1 MYSRK
6 SIPKADQDSGCS
18 YQDFWNREHVCPKS
32 ICGVSTSPAGPG
44 IDIHS
49 LRAEDKS
56 VNTQRSNKDF
66 FEGGTA
72 VPDCDQCF
80 ETSETFE
87 PPDVT
92 KGDAAR
98 SIFYMSTRYI
108 NDIEIIDGDGS
119 ETGSNSIGDR
129 ATLELWNDIGT
140 VDAEEIHRNNII
152 FKIQGNRNPYI
163 DNSAWVDLISW

>member
-1 MYSRK
+1 
-6 SIPKADQDSGCS
+6 
-18 YQDFWNREHVCPKS
+18 
-32 ICGVSTSPAGPG
+32 
-44 IDIHS
+44 

-72 VPDCDQCF
+72 VPDCNQCF

-108 NDIEIIDGDGS
+108 NNIEI
-119 ETGSNSIGDR
+119 NSIGDR
-129 ATLELWNDIGT
+129 STLELWHAIDS
-140 VDAEEIHRNNII
+140 VDAEEIHRNNMI

-163 DNSAWVDLISW
+163 DNPAWVDLINW

>member
-1 MYSRK
+1 
-6 SIPKADQDSGCS
+6 
-18 YQDFWNREHVCPKS
+18 
-32 ICGVSTSPAGPG
+32 
-44 IDIHS
+44 

-72 VPDCDQCF
+72 VPDCNQCF

-108 NDIEIIDGDGS
+108 NMIEIIDGDGS
-119 ETGSNSIGDR
+119 TTGSNTIGDQ
-129 ATLELWNDIGT
+129 ATLELWNDIDP
-140 VDAEEIHRNNII
+140 VDAEEIHRNNMI

-163 DNSAWVDLISW
+163 DNPAWVLGATAMNSGTVNTSAPSLSAAYLQLLLALVLIFTH